1 MTFDGIE
8 ADDIPG
14 WLDTEK
20 YRCFRSSRPSVIE
33 NELLRVHQPEYNTT
47 VTLDSVLTY
56 TKYAQYWEKFG
67 INGTEESK
75 ERYKNF
81 AQFYK
86 QPIQIDLTVPGTTGQ
101 NDPNENQT
109 LTVKVKVDG
118 YNKNGHT
125 FTEIP
130 DFTFTGKANEDPTAW
145 TL

>member
-101 NDPNENQT
+101 NDPNE
-109 LTVKVKVDG
+109 
-118 YNKNGHT
+118 
-125 FTEIP
+125 IRP
-130 DFTFTGKANEDPTAW
+130 SP
-145 TL
+145 